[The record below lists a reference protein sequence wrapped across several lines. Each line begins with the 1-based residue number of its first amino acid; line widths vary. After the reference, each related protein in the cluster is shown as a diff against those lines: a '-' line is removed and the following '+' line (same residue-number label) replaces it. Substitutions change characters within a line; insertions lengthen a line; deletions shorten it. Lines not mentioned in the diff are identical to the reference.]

1 MSEAMADSAPAAA
14 LRLEEVIAGY
24 IPGHPVLRGVNLRA
38 EPGRLTVVLGPN
50 GAGKSTVLKAASG
63 FLTPVSG
70 RVVQGDDDISRLPA
84 HRHLDRGIALLPQG
98 RSTFPELSVQ
108 ENLDL
113 GGWLWHGDRA
123 RMRRGVEKVLARYP
137 ALAELRRKPAGSLSG
152 GQQRQ
157 LEIARLLVTDPTTL
171 LIDEPSAG
179 LSPIL
184 AAQVYRELAALKAEG
199 RTILLVDQDVRAAI
213 EIADYV
219 YVLNSGRN
227 DIEGDRSAFEGDLG
241 TMVRGW
247 LGV

>member
-1 MSEAMADSAPAAA
+1 MSEAMDERAPVAA
-14 LRLEEVIAGY
+14 LRLQEVVGGY
-24 IPGHPVLRGVNLRA
+24 IPGHPVLRGVNLSA

-50 GAGKSTVLKAASG
+50 GAGKSTVLKVASG
-63 FLTPVSG
+63 FIAPVSG
-70 RVVQGDDDISRLPA
+70 RVLQGDDDISQLPA
-84 HRHLDRGIALLPQG
+84 HRHIERGIALLPQG

-108 ENLDL
+108 DNLEL
-113 GGWLWHGDRA
+113 GGWLWRNDRA
-123 RMRRGVEKVLARYP
+123 RMQEGVEKVLTRYP
-137 ALAELRRKPAGSLSG
+137 ALAEIRRKPAGSLSG

-157 LEIARLLVTDPTTL
+157 LEIARLLVTDPSTL

-179 LSPIL
+179 LSPIV
-184 AAQVYRELAALKAEG
+184 AAQVYSELAALKAEG